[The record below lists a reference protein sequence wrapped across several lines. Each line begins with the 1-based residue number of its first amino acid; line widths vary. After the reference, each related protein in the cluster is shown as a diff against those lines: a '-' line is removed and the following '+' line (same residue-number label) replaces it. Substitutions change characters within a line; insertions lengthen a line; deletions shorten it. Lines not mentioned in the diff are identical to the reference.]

1 MIRKGSVLIV
11 VVLVSASWLATDLGG
26 ESSRT
31 QGVAATS
38 QQRHV
43 RLTSRSGSSRVAT
56 LEGVG
61 CTEAICSR
69 VAVRTR
75 PVSGDEAGVTFVNF
89 DVTAAVRPHR
99 PGVVTVDFVDGS
111 SRQVVIPTENRV
123 LYLFNDSHHREKL
136 NMGELSAI
144 EFLR

>member
-1 MIRKGSVLIV
+1 MIRKGSVLIA

-31 QGVAATS
+31 QGVAARS
-38 QQRHV
+38 QQLQV

-56 LEGVG
+56 LDGVG

-75 PVSGDEAGVTFVNF
+75 AVSGEDASVTLVNF
-89 DVTAAVRPHR
+89 DVIAAMRIHR
-99 PGVVTVDFVDGS
+99 PGVATVDFVDGS

-123 LYLFNDSHHREKL
+123 LYLFHDSHHREKL